1 MQPLTL
7 THCWLAMAFCTPV
20 LAQQELPIH
29 LQAQPFVLEVR
40 EGYACDF
47 ENRGSTLTDTAYRG
61 EKQCRI
67 TSHTAVPGE
76 TGKILFYSLASEP
89 DSIGVMDSGYV
100 VPHDLRG
107 RYLVSSGPQAKS
119 RRLAICLPSG
129 HKLQVNYGANIRAA
143 VDKGEES
150 FSSLCT
156 SSGSYIQSFI
166 ATADMSDR
174 WTNLAVGPDHLDGA
188 WVKTPYLIQFRIL
201 LPSTTP

>member
-1 MQPLTL
+1 MQPSNLTL
-7 THCWLAMAFCTPV
+7 CLLVMAFCAPA
-20 LAQQELPIH
+20 LAQQDQPIH
-29 LQAQPFVLEVR
+29 LQAQPFVLQVR
-40 EGYACDF
+40 EGYACNF
-47 ENRGSTLTDTAYRG
+47 ENQGSPLTDTAYRG

-67 TSHTAVPGE
+67 TSQASLPGE
-76 TGKILFYSLASEP
+76 TGKVLFYSVAAEP
-89 DSIGVMDSGYV
+89 DSLGVMDRGYV
-100 VPHDLRG
+100 VPHDLAG

-129 HKLQVNYGANIRAA
+129 HKLQVNYGVNIRAA
-143 VDKGEES
+143 VDKGEEN

-174 WTNLAVGPDHLDGA
+174 WTNLAMGPDYLDGD

-201 LPSTTP
+201 LPSATP